1 MPRKSKVKYDPQGEV
16 LYISH
21 PDWDF
26 MATASLRPDYA
37 DEIQSVSWSKNGDY
51 LYSSTFECYLHVYI
65 MKKWYGEDFYDT
77 MKANDYVVDH
87 MDNNGYNCCIENLC
101 FLASDENKAKGMT
114 VDKLSREKTHIALSL
129 FKDFNTKHIQMTIFF
144 NYPAVARISGLDSPA
159 VIDLAYLFYDC
170 EYEMVINDARMIL
183 YDYRREYVFEPE
195 KLHDADFHI
204 EGSFG
209 IPASID
215 WYNKYIEGGHG
226 HTVAF
231 IHKTAYI
238 KGWRVEDQKQ
248 FFYLR
253 GIPQK

>member
-1 MPRKSKVKYDPQGEV
+1 MPRKSEVKYDPQGDI
-16 LYISH
+16 LHISH

-26 MATASLRPDYA
+26 IAMASLKPDYI
-37 DEIQSVSWSKNGDY
+37 DEIQSVTWSKNGDY
-51 LYSSTFECYLHVYI
+51 LYSSKLECYLHVYV
-65 MKKWYGEDFYDT
+65 MRKWYGEEFYEI

-114 VDKLSREKTHIALSL
+114 VDKLSKEKSHIALSL
-129 FKDFNTKHIQMTIFF
+129 FKDFSTKLIQMTVFF
-144 NYPAVARISGLDSPA
+144 NYPAVAKISNLDSPA
-159 VIDLAYLFYDC
+159 VIDLAYLLYDC

-209 IPASID
+209 IPIPIEM
-215 WYNKYIEGGHG
+215 YNKYIEGGHC
-226 HTVAF
+226 HTVAY
-231 IHKTAYI
+231 ICKASYI
-238 KGWRVEDQKQ
+238 KDWKVEDQKQ

-253 GIPQK
+253 GKPQK